1 MGSISRHF
9 LTRVVVPAGC
19 LVLLWGLLAGTAIAG
34 PLTKLRWLADRPAP
48 QQTRIELAMVAGAGL
63 AVIVVAVL
71 LMNAFSRRL
80 AREISGLTVVIEE
93 NKRSAAAAAAAETGL
108 RHGLRMILVSLA
120 KRNQALL
127 HRQLRI
133 IDDLEQAASPSAL
146 ADLFTLDHLTTRMR
160 RNAESLTILSGAV
173 PSRSWSGPVAVV
185 DVIRAAAAEVEDY
198 TRVTVISD
206 AVEAVLASA
215 VTDMIHLLAELIEN
229 ATLCSPSSTR
239 VEVRAERVA
248 NGLAIEIEDRGLG
261 IPAEQ
266 LREIN
271 KQLASP
277 PDFDMA
283 DPDRLGLFVTG
294 KLAAR
299 HGVHVSL
306 NPSPF
311 LGIRAV
317 VVLPEAILEV
327 PAEEENESGTRARPF
342 SGRLSKLNLR
352 AADVL
357 ALAGAAPAEPEPATT
372 TRNGLPRRL
381 RPDSPQAQHTAA
393 QPAAGPAPEEA
404 RSLAASLQNSWLRS
418 RQADDTPD
426 ADSPDGEEEDADD

>member
-1 MGSISRHF
+1 M
-9 LTRVVVPAGC
+9 
-19 LVLLWGLLAGTAIAG
+19 
-34 PLTKLRWLADRPAP
+34 
-48 QQTRIELAMVAGAGL
+48 
-63 AVIVVAVL
+63 
-71 LMNAFSRRL
+71 
-80 AREISGLTVVIEE
+80 
-93 NKRSAAAAAAAETGL
+93 
-108 RHGLRMILVSLA
+108 
-120 KRNQALL
+120 
-127 HRQLRI
+127 
-133 IDDLEQAASPSAL
+133 
-146 ADLFTLDHLTTRMR
+146 
-160 RNAESLTILSGAV
+160 
-173 PSRSWSGPVAVV
+173 
-185 DVIRAAAAEVEDY
+185 
-198 TRVTVISD
+198 
-206 AVEAVLASA
+206 
-215 VTDMIHLLAELIEN
+215 
-229 ATLCSPSSTR
+229 
-239 VEVRAERVA
+239 A

-271 KQLASP
+271 QQLASP

-317 VVLPEAILEV
+317 VVLPDAILEV
-327 PAEEENESGTRARPF
+327 PAEEENESGTRPKPV

-357 ALAGAAPAEPEPATT
+357 ALAGTAPAEPAPATT

-381 RPDSPQAQHTAA
+381 RPDGPQAQHTAA
-393 QPAAGPAPEEA
+393 LPAAGPAPEEA

-418 RQADDTPD
+418 RQADDAPD